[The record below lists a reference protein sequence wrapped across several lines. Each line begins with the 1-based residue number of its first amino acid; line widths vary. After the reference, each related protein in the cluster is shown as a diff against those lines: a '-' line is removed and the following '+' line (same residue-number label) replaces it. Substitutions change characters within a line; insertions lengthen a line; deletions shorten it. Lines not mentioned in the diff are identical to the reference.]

1 MLCRTSIAILKILS
15 DSEDPIS
22 YKIIKRYLLRNFDRI
37 SIHNSLKNLS
47 RYKLI
52 QKSGHKKAYLY
63 SISSLGIDR
72 LWFYNKLECRNKMI
86 KEVDNILLR
95 NGGLD

>member
-22 YKIIKRYLLRNFDRI
+22 FKIIKRYLRNFDRM
-37 SIHNSLKNLS
+37 SIYNSLKNLCK
-47 RYKLI
+47 YKLI
-52 QKSGHKKAYLY
+52 DKSGKKKSYKY

-72 LWFYNKLECRNKMI
+72 LWFYNKIEYRNNMI

>member
-1 MLCRTSIAILKILS
+1 MLCRTSIAILKLLS

-22 YKIIKRYLLRNFDRI
+22 CKIIKRNLLKAFDRI

-47 RYKLI
+47 KSKLI

-63 SISSLGIDR
+63 SISSEGIDR
-72 LWFYNKLECRNKMI
+72 LWFYNKLEARSKMI
-86 KEVDNILLR
+86 REVDNILLR